1 MGDAGQERD
10 TGRTMSQENVEV
22 IRGMYDAFNRADPA
36 SVRFLHSEAE
46 LHQNPDMPGA
56 GSYFGRE
63 EFVKGIASFMSGLDD
78 VRFEPEEIEEAGNLV
93 VVRMRAWGRGRVSGI
108 SGDRLEFHAWTVR
121 DGKAF
126 QCFVRAS
133 RAEALEAVGLSE

>member
-1 MGDAGQERD
+1 
-10 TGRTMSQENVEV
+10 MSRENVEV

-36 SVRFLHSEAE
+36 SVEFLHPEAV
-46 LHQNPDMPGA
+46 LHQNLDMPGA

-63 EFVKGIASFMSGLDD
+63 EFVRGIVSFMGDWDD
-78 VRFEPEEIEEAGNLV
+78 LRFEPQEIEEAGDRV

-121 DGKAF
+121 DGKAY

-133 RAEALEAVGLSE
+133 RAEALEAVGLRD